1 LGAPDRQAGTDTG
14 RTGKRCRFCTSSV
27 PSAVDR
33 APRWVPKPLSME
45 AELGI
50 GKWAIVA
57 LVAAMILVGTM
68 GLVLRS
74 GATQDRTSDRT
85 PPASAQPR

>member
-1 LGAPDRQAGTDTG
+1 
-14 RTGKRCRFCTSSV
+14 
-27 PSAVDR
+27 
-33 APRWVPKPLSME
+33 ME

-68 GLVLRS
+68 GLVLRND
-74 GATQDRTSDRT
+74 ATQDRTSDRT
-85 PPASAQPR
+85 PPSSAQSR